1 MGAAQPMGARGQVL
15 GNPFTLGVASGDP
28 WPDSVVLW
36 TRLAPAPLEEG
47 GGMAHAP
54 VTLLWEVAADEDMFR
69 LVQSGEVIALPEE
82 AHSVHLELR
91 SLEPGRAYFYR
102 FR

>member
-1 MGAAQPMGARGQVL
+1 
-15 GNPFTLGVASGDP
+15 
-28 WPDSVVLW
+28 
-36 TRLAPAPLEEG
+36 
-47 GGMAHAP
+47 MAHAP

-91 SLEPGRAYFYR
+91 GLEPGRAYFYR